1 MISKISP
8 ESDALLG
15 VLVHR
20 KPVGYGS
27 NNSNIFLKKQKSEN
41 LSDKPK
47 TPFDKP
53 ENWSV

>member
-1 MISKISP
+1 MHSWEFWFTENRSVMVQTIQIF
-8 ESDALLG
+8 
-15 VLVHR
+15 
-20 KPVGYGS
+20 
-27 NNSNIFLKKQKSEN
+27 FLKKQKSEN

>member
-27 NNSNIFLKKQKSEN
+27 NNSNIFLKKTKIRKLER
-41 LSDKPK
+41 
-47 TPFDKP
+47 
-53 ENWSV
+53 